1 MSKFNTHISNQHK
14 IHVPTTIRKELDT
27 KKVVLFSGIKIFIVY
42 PEDAELED
50 VLSSLLLIQ
59 NELEQRLVNE
69 DHYNGKIESMKL
81 NDTEKQRYVNE
92 DRFNGNR
99 NGSSNKK

>member
-1 MSKFNTHISNQHK
+1 MSKFNTCISKQHK
-14 IHVPTTIRKELDT
+14 IHVPATIRKELDT
-27 KKVVLFSGIKIFIVY
+27 KKVVLFSGIKTFIVY

-50 VLSSLLLIQ
+50 VLTSLLLIQ
-59 NELEQRLVNE
+59 SDLEQRL
-69 DHYNGKIESMKL
+69 DIE
-81 NDTEKQRYVNE
+81 NRYVNE

>member
-1 MSKFNTHISNQHK
+1 MTKFKVHINSQHK
-14 IHVPTTIRKELDT
+14 IHVPQGIRNELKT
-27 KKVVLFSGIKIFIVY
+27 KKLVLFSGIKTFIAY
-42 PEDAELED
+42 PQNAELED

-69 DHYNGKIESMKL
+69 DHYNGKIESNEL
-81 NDTEKQRYVNE
+81 NDTE
-92 DRFNGNR
+92 NR